1 MDMVVSTKTID
12 TSSETPNGVLPPDHP
27 LMERFQKALQEHLLK
42 VKNQLEEEIVG
53 LDFSIGEKDLQIA
66 EVGSKLFDLQ
76 NETEKQRE
84 QLEKYTLKI
93 SDLAEKRKVHEENVA
108 RLKKEFEEKDRSFK
122 DSKRV
127 HNETLHEIDDLHV
140 LENEISKW
148 NEEIQSEVALAKRVT
163 NKDAKD
169 QRLVSEEKKKLDLI
183 LFKLD
188 EEVRKR
194 ERELENI
201 DDQIKEH
208 QDAVNGLNKSLCE
221 ANIDLEGLQHEHKKL
236 MQAWGEVIVAIQ
248 QRDKVL
254 TKANTDLL

>member
-1 MDMVVSTKTID
+1 MVLSTPKSID
-12 TSSETPNGVLPPDHP
+12 KLEPSNDVLPPDHP
-27 LMERFQKALQEHLLK
+27 LMQRFQNALQEHLLK
-42 VKNQLEEEIVG
+42 VKSQLDEEIAN
-53 LDFSIGEKDLQIA
+53 LDHSIAEKDLQIA

-76 NETEKQRE
+76 NETEKQRQ
-84 QLEKYTLKI
+84 QLDKYSLKI
-93 SDLAEKRKVHEENVA
+93 SEMAEKRKVSEEIA
-108 RLKKEFEEKDRSFK
+108 AKLRKEFDAKEIFFK
-122 DSKRV
+122 DAKHI
-127 HNETLHEIDDLHV
+127 HNETLHEIDSLHI

-163 NKDAKD
+163 SKDSKD
-169 QRLVSEEKKKLDLI
+169 QRSISEEKKKLDLI

-208 QDAVNGLNKSLCE
+208 EVAVDGLNKSLCE
-221 ANIDLEGLQHEHKKL
+221 ANIDLEGLQHEHSKL

-248 QRDKVL
+248 QRDKML
-254 TKANTDLL
+254 EKAKTDLL